1 MDHPVLGVLEL
12 NSLAVGVQVMDAMV
26 KMAPV
31 AILDAKIINP
41 GKMVILIQGDVA
53 SVAASLGAGRSSGR
67 GHIVDDL
74 FLPNLHQSVIPALTG
89 AVEIHRWD
97 AVGIIESFSATAGI
111 EAADAAAK
119 AAEVLVTEIR
129 LDPEMGGKST
139 VKMVGAIDAVEA
151 AMKAGMEL
159 VGGKGLLCRGIT
171 IPRPDP
177 GIRPFFSGRS
187 DRKG

>member
-31 AILDAKIINP
+31 VILDAKIINP
-41 GKMVILIQGDVA
+41 GKMVILIRGDVA
-53 SVAASLGAGRSSGR
+53 SVAASLAAGRSSGS
-67 GHIVDDL
+67 GHVVDEL
-74 FLPNLHQSVIPALTG
+74 FLPNLHESVLPALRG
-89 AVEIHRWD
+89 AVAVDQWD

-111 EAADAAAK
+111 EAGDAAAK
-119 AAEVLVTEIR
+119 AAEVLITEIR

-139 VKMVGAIDAVEA
+139 VKMVGVIDAVEA
-151 AMKAGMEL
+151 AMKAGMDL
-159 VGGKGLLCRGIT
+159 VKGKGLLCRGIT

-177 GIRPFFSGRS
+177 GIRPFFTGGSGR
-187 DRKG
+187 RG